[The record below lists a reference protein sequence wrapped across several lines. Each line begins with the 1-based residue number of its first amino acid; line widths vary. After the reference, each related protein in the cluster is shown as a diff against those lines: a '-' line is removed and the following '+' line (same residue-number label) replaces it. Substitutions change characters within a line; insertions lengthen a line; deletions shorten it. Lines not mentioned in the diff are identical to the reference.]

1 MKCFGGKRPFEST
14 APKSKCRRGG
24 FCASYGGWVL
34 HLENGSDFGFKVWSS
49 PVRDSEALVHLAHVE
64 NLAVET
70 LRYLPRPGQVV
81 DG

>member
-1 MKCFGGKRPFEST
+1 MKVRLQKASAGVVVFALLRGLGFE
-14 APKSKCRRGG
+14 R
-24 FCASYGGWVL
+24 
-34 HLENGSDFGFKVWSS
+34 DFGFKVWSS

-70 LRYLPRPGQVV
+70 LRYLPRLGQVV